1 MLRRFSDEHEEPQMT
16 MEPEREHWPK
26 WTNHDHPIVPRHFAA
41 VARPTRFRYSD
52 QHLTWIERGGMT
64 RLVRH
69 LEEISDDASA
79 RIAAREFRTWAIAEG
94 LLET

>member
-1 MLRRFSDEHEEPQMT
+1 MT
-16 MEPEREHWPK
+16 MEREREHWPK

-64 RLVRH
+64 RLSRRSDRAYARPASQPVEGGAFSRPQH
-69 LEEISDDASA
+69 LHFLDNQRSVK
-79 RIAAREFRTWAIAEG
+79 
-94 LLET
+94 